1 MTSTIS
7 RLAFDPPSLRVE
19 GLAGVWA
26 STVRFEAPKAEKSLL
41 GKLIQRWCSDE
52 ELAAQLQAGHAE
64 ALSVLFKR
72 HNRLIFGIARR
83 VLGNAA
89 EAEDAVQQTFLDV
102 FRSIHQFKP
111 EKGDFKAWLLMFAY
125 HRSFNIR
132 RALCARRFFDT
143 DSMNE
148 AVLDFPAQVS
158 GPQGFSYAEMRVL
171 IEQVLLSVPPRERR
185 AIELVYYDGL
195 TAEEV
200 SARTGETVRVVR
212 HNLYRG
218 LDKIRKTLCASPEP
232 AEVGRKG
239 GPQ

>member
-7 RLAFDPPSLRVE
+7 RLAFDPPSLRGE
-19 GLAGVWA
+19 GLAGVCV
-26 STVRFEAPKAEKSLL
+26 STVPIEAPKAEKSLL
-41 GKLIQRWCSDE
+41 GQIIQRWCSDE
-52 ELAAQLQAGHAE
+52 ELAAQLQAGNAE
-64 ALSVLFKR
+64 ALSVLLKR

-83 VLGNAA
+83 ILGNAA

-102 FRSIHQFKP
+102 FRSIHQFKS
-111 EKGDFKAWLLMFAY
+111 EKGNFKAWLLMFAY
-125 HRSFNIR
+125 HRSLNIR
-132 RALCARRFFDT
+132 RALCAGRFFDT
-143 DSMNE
+143 DSLNE
-148 AVLDFPAQVS
+148 ALLDFPAQVS

-171 IEQVLLSVPPRERR
+171 VEQVLLSVPARERR

-218 LDKIRKTLCASPEP
+218 LDKIRKALCASPGP
-232 AEVGRKG
+232 AEVGSEG
-239 GPQ
+239 GPR